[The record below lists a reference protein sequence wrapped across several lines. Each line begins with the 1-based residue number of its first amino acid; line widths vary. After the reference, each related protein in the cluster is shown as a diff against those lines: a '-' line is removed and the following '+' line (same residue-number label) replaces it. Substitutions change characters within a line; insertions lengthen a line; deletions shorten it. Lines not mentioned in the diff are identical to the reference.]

1 MEALSILSSMLSLAT
16 FMGLEVAPG
25 EGVQYK
31 PSSVEM
37 VQFAHVSGKL
47 KACDKS
53 GFSSEFFEK
62 HPAKEALITYFFAT
76 PDLSKDLKIEHI
88 KKNLDEQDQKFF
100 ENRIRRYRLS
110 EELAIRSLSKE
121 PEKLVEYCADR
132 EKNFAKT
139 LQALTDKGVLDRAYK
154 AQTLLDDYNNSLGSH
169 IAKLELLDY
178 RLETLSLGSDDT
190 PNTTAALSNQV
201 VTPSE
206 VQLSSAASPQ
216 DLQAQALVADE
227 GLPEAAPAF
236 ESAVELPEV
245 SVSESSAVADF

>member
-1 MEALSILSSMLSLAT
+1 MEVLSILSSMLSVAT
-16 FMGLEVAPG
+16 FMGVEVAPS

-47 KACDKS
+47 KACDKI
-53 GFSSEFFEK
+53 GFSSDFFDN

-88 KKNLDEQDQKFF
+88 KKNLNAQDQKFF

-121 PEKLVEYCADR
+121 PEKLLEYCTAR

-139 LQALTDKGVLDRAYK
+139 LQALTDKGVLDRAYR

-178 RLETLSLGSDDT
+178 RLETLALDSNEAS
-190 PNTTAALSNQV
+190 NTTAVLV
-201 VTPSE
+201 VPEVTPGQVTSYNS
-206 VQLSSAASPQ
+206 VNPL
-216 DLQAQALVADE
+216 DLQEPSLQEATPSFVDK
-227 GLPEAAPAF
+227 GLSDVP
-236 ESAVELPEV
+236 VV
-245 SVSESSAVADF
+245 SDISDF